1 MYVSLL
7 YVMYIAWLL
16 LLVQEGEYN
25 TAESLLRNIDN
36 FASVFKSLL
45 ISYVQQRIE
54 FSDNNFSKLQAIYAW
69 SCICWPCSYGYVVIL
84 KLYTYICTLNI

>member
-7 YVMYIAWLL
+7 YVMCIAWLL

-54 FSDNNFSKLQAIYAW
+54 FSDNNFSKLQAIYACL
-69 SCICWPCSYGYVVIL
+69 CICWPCM
-84 KLYTYICTLNI
+84 